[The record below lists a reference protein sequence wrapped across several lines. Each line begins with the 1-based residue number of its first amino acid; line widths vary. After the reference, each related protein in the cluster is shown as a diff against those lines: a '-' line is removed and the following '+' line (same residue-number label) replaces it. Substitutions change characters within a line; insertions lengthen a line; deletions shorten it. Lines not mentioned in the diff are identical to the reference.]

1 MKKLLL
7 VTVVALF
14 SMTSMNAQTFKV
26 GASIGIPVADAKDIS
41 TFVLGVDAYYYFT
54 NVDAVVELG
63 ATAGFRNFF
72 GDDIEIL
79 NQTIEI
85 DDGQFLPL
93 AAAARLKLFGILS
106 GGADLGYAVGINDGN
121 DGGFYFRPV
130 VGIDIADT
138 IELNASYEN
147 ISNDGVNLGNLNIGV
162 LFEF

>member
-26 GASIGIPVADAKDIS
+26 GASIGIPVADAADIS

-106 GGADLGYAVGINDGN
+106 GGADLGYALGINDGN